1 MARYL
6 MAGLLLPTCLA
17 VAWLILRRPL
27 REICEEI
34 HFEKARERFR
44 MRRERLE
51 ARFVTLAA
59 RIDPAEAARWEDAQ
73 WQDGVVWARDRKTR
87 VLLALV
93 GVHFDLEPFA
103 DEPAHYATAIF
114 EFRRDGWM
122 TEGRGL
128 VEVRPDEAFLLH
140 HRLEP
145 IVVVPRRPTQAGGAL

>member
-6 MAGLLLPTCLA
+6 LAGLMLPACLT
-17 VAWLILRRPL
+17 VAWLILRRPF

-44 MRRERLE
+44 HNREHLE
-51 ARFVTLAA
+51 ARFVTRASGS
-59 RIDPAEAARWEDAQ
+59 DPAEAVRWEDAQ
-73 WQDGVVWARDRKTR
+73 WQDGVVWARDRQTR

-93 GVHFDLEPFA
+93 GVHFEPDPFS
-103 DEPAHYATAIF
+103 DEPQRHATAIF
-114 EFRRDGWM
+114 EFRRQGWT

-128 VEVRPDEAFLLH
+128 DEVRPDEAFLLH

-145 IVVVPRRPTQAGGAL
+145 IVVVPRRPTEAGGAM